1 MKLLNTAT
9 ITRQD
14 NKGNK
19 MSFTQEK
26 EININRCDG
35 CDKRCRLGWEE
46 FTNYDCESNAKI
58 KLSKF
63 FSFKLGRPIHFVAP
77 AIDGKRIE
85 LYRNQYG
92 DLMTARYRADVFYRN
107 NFAKKTKL
115 TAQLLQK
122 AREIA
127 KLCDH
132 YKTR

>member
-19 MSFTQEK
+19 MSFTQEN

-46 FTNYDCESNAKI
+46 FTDEGRAPNAKI
-58 KLSKF
+58 KPSKF
-63 FSFKLGRPIHFVAP
+63 FSFKLGRPIHLVAP

-85 LYRNQYG
+85 IYRNQYG
-92 DLMTARYRADVFYRN
+92 SLVRATFRADVFYGN
-107 NFAKKTKL
+107 NFSKKIKL
-115 TAQLLQK
+115 TTQLLQK

-127 KLCDH
+127 RLCDH